1 MFNQNQLFMDTSYFA
16 DINWLAVLVAAIA
29 YFSLGAIWFSKPVFG
44 GKWVALHQINMDDPE
59 AKKGVGVIMFGSF
72 ILMLLATVGLAILV
86 VRFQFYEVIS
96 GIKLGLFTGVCF
108 ASTAISVT
116 FLYIKKPLAIHFI
129 DNLYHVV
136 GQIIAAIILCVWK

>member
-1 MFNQNQLFMDTSYFA
+1 MDTSYFA

-44 GKWVALHQINMDDPE
+44 GKWVALHQINMNDPE
-59 AKKGVGVIMFGSF
+59 AKKGVGAIMFGSF
-72 ILMLLATVGLAILV
+72 ILMLLATTGLAILV
-86 VRFQFYEVIS
+86 ARFHFYEVIS
-96 GIKLGLFTGVCF
+96 GIKLGLFTGICF